1 MFRRGDDLIGDINKS
16 TAQVQ
21 HPHLGVYVCVWLF
34 LWKRHIS
41 LFTRTCAYK
50 ALLNSA
56 CMQMHFCMCTQARTG
71 NIHTLTKVAH
81 KKNTHMLKHHP
92 AFKHAHKQTHTR
104 PLSRADDQFHHD
116 RSTEHPLCLTIEWE
130 MTALVQ
136 IFQSFSEDP
145 EKVTAPWT
153 NLLYWTMMAFDFLRS
168 SVVGWTAL
176 VVNLTQ

>member
-16 TAQVQ
+16 TAPTLVC
-21 HPHLGVYVCVWLF
+21 VCVWL
-34 LWKRHIS
+34 LWKKKHFS
-41 LFTRTCAYK
+41 LYTRMC
-50 ALLNSA
+50 A
-56 CMQMHFCMCTQARTG
+56 CMLIYFSMCIQAHTG

-81 KKNTHMLKHHP
+81 KRNTHMLKHHP
-92 AFKHAHKQTHTR
+92 GFKHAHKQTHTR

-136 IFQSFSEDP
+136 IFQGFSEDP

-153 NLLYWTMMAFDFLRS
+153 NLLYWTMMAFDFMRS
-168 SVVGWTAL
+168 SVVGCTAS